1 MTPDTAKLLGF
12 GSAIIHEAA
21 GRRGA
26 LGPSIR
32 PLWPGARVAGPVRTV
47 RLAPGDNL
55 GAHVAVERS
64 RPGDVLC
71 IASSGQTDWGFW
83 GEVLS
88 TFAMSRGVAGLVTSF
103 GVRDARELEKLG
115 FPAFSGAHTV
125 LGTIKADLGVHDV
138 PVRIGEALVRP
149 GDWIVADVDG
159 CATVRGAELG
169 DVLARAAATVEKET
183 LAMEGLRAGLTTTR
197 EFFGLP
203 AGQPAAA

>member
-1 MTPDTAKLLGF
+1 MTPDAQLLEF

-26 LGPSIR
+26 LGTSIR

-47 RLAPGDNL
+47 RLAPADNL
-55 GAHVAVERS
+55 GAHVAVERAQ
-64 RPGDVLC
+64 PGEVLC
-71 IASSGQTDWGFW
+71 ISSAGQADWGFW

-103 GVRDARELEKLG
+103 GVRDARELEQLR
-115 FPAFSGAHTV
+115 FPAFTGSHTV
-125 LGTIKADLGVHDV
+125 LGTIKHDLGAHDV

-159 CATVRGAELG
+159 CTTVRGDEL
-169 DVLARAAATVEKET
+169 DPVLAQAAATVEKENR
-183 LAMEGLRAGLTTTR
+183 AMDALRSGHATTR

-203 AGQPAAA
+203 AGVPAAS